1 VWDTLLDGVNTDSV
15 HRGSD
20 QESFRRTYPFSP
32 ALVSTLRT
40 LASAMQRDRTALKV
54 MQQLLV
60 RQRGTL
66 TVDDVVPVGDVF
78 DLVVDGDQALTPEM
92 VGRFKNARAVYDQ
105 KLRPLLLAEHK
116 LDEASATVVP
126 IGHPFRADD
135 RLAKTLVLSAVAPEV
150 PALKDLTVPGW
161 RR

>member
-1 VWDTLLDGVNTDSV
+1 MLLDGVNTDES

-20 QESFRRTYPFSP
+20 QAAFRRTYPFSP

-60 RQRGTL
+60 RQRDHL

-78 DLVVDGDQALTPEM
+78 DLVVDGNQALTPEM
-92 VGRFKNARAVYDQ
+92 AGRFKNARALYQD
-105 KLRPLLLAEHK
+105 KLRPLLLREHK
-116 LDEASATVVP
+116 LRRVRRRRACRGTTRSAPT
-126 IGHPFRADD
+126 
-135 RLAKTLVLSAVAPEV
+135 T
-150 PALKDLTVPGW
+150 GW
-161 RR
+161 SRRWCSRRSRRRCRR